1 MSSLRNWIRIF
12 ARTPLHPQWLLGG
25 RRIPTGIKAASG
37 TLLDVGAGDRWIA
50 QHLRAGVGYVALDY
64 PATGR
69 DLYGA
74 RPDVFAD
81 ARRLPF
87 ADAVFDGAICLE
99 VLEHVS
105 DPALVVAE
113 IARVIRP
120 GGTVW
125 LSMPFLYPLHDA
137 PYDFQR
143 YTEFGLRRDIERA
156 GMRVVAL
163 RRTNHALRAAGVL
176 ACLAVAGS
184 IEARRG
190 LLRWVMLPFAAA
202 IVLTINLLAWSLSNV
217 WPDWDHMA
225 TGHDVEVRKP

>member
-25 RRIPTGIKAASG
+25 RRIPAGIKAASG

-50 QHLRAGVGYVALDY
+50 QHLRAGVDYIALDY

-81 ARRLPF
+81 ARMLPF

-156 GMRVVAL
+156 GMRVIAL

-184 IEARRG
+184 IEARAG
-190 LLRWVMLPFAAA
+190 LLRWVLLPFAAA